1 MAEFITR
8 NHGNENFKIIIKTDG
23 VEHYKANYSMRE
35 IEQMY
40 IAKGWNVVYPKPG
53 ENRGFVTITFRHNP
67 QMKPSETDSDK

>member
-1 MAEFITR
+1 MEQMQSQP
-8 NHGNENFKIIIKTDG
+8 
-23 VEHYKANYSMRE
+23 KANYSMRE